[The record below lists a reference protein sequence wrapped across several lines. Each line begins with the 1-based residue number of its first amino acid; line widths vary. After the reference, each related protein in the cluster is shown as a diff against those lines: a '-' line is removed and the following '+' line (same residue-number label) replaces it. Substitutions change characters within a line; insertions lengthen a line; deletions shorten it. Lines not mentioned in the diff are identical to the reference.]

1 MTRRKPPGVSW
12 ETWIDRQI
20 REAEEKGAFDNLPG
34 KGKPIEGLDR
44 PHDPEWW
51 VKQLVKRENLSIVPP
66 ALELRKAVE
75 VALKEIAREESER
88 EVRRIVADLNER
100 IRKLNASAT
109 AGPPTDIAPVDVE
122 RLVRRWR
129 RGELSESA

>member
-20 REAEEKGAFDNLPG
+20 REAEEKGEFDNLPG

-51 VKQLVKRENLSIVPP
+51 VKQLVRRENLSIVPP

-75 VALKEIAREESER
+75 RALAEIAKEKSER
-88 EVRRIVADLNER
+88 EVRRLVAELNER
-100 IRKLNASAT
+100 IRALNARAT
-109 AGPPTDIAPVDVE
+109 SGPPTDVAPIDVE

-129 RGELSESA
+129 NGELAGHS

>member
-1 MTRRKPPGVSW
+1 MTRRKPPGVPW

-20 REAEEKGAFDNLPG
+20 REAEEAGEFDNLPG

-51 VKQLVKRENLSIVPP
+51 VKQLVRRENLSILPP

-75 VALKEIAREESER
+75 KALAEIADESSELK
-88 EVRRIVADLNER
+88 VRRLVAELNEQ

-109 AGPPTDIAPVDVE
+109 TGPPTDIAPMDVE

-129 RGELSESA
+129 RGELSGRP